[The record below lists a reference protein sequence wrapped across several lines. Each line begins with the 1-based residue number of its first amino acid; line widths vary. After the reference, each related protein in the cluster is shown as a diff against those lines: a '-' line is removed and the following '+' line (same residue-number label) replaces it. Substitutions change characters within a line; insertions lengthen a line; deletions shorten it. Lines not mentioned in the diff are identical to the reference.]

1 MTPEEKDREWF
12 RHRFPSAHARYAA
25 DKAVD
30 ALSNNAL
37 MRDHIDTWILSYRA
51 AGGKEPKYK

>member
-12 RHRFPSAHARYAA
+12 RRRFPSAHARWAA

-30 ALSNNAL
+30 ALPSTVSMTAHV
-37 MRDHIDTWILSYRA
+37 DEWIRAYRA
-51 AGGKEPKYK
+51 TGGKEPKYK